1 VVVSTLGVRVDIK
14 PVRRGLNPKDEGFSY
29 KDKKVYDHENMRQLI
44 QSLRKLRRSR
54 KNHL

>member
-1 VVVSTLGVRVDIK
+1 MVVSTLGVRVDIK